1 MADKP
6 QSGELFGIPYNFQKP
21 SLGRMMSSYWQP
33 DEGMLVEKPFGIGYT
48 LNLANWRS
56 WVVLAVASA
65 LFFDTNELR
74 DLFELPC
81 MANMEERLHEK
92 KPVRKD
98 LYNFARMVMWLPQYQ
113 DSSLDEIVA
122 DLKDVFS
129 RWPWYDEQET
139 EYQVRYEF
147 SNTIDGDTP
156 LPMSCDNDDMQRYCI
171 GRDQCPYSIWG
182 SLPFPDKMYNQV
194 DEESAAYVEQF

>member
-1 MADKP
+1 
-6 QSGELFGIPYNFQKP
+6 
-21 SLGRMMSSYWQP
+21 
-33 DEGMLVEKPFGIGYT
+33 
-48 LNLANWRS
+48 
-56 WVVLAVASA
+56 
-65 LFFDTNELR
+65 
-74 DLFELPC
+74 

-122 DLKDVFS
+122 GLKDVFS

-156 LPMSCDNDDMQRYCI
+156 LPMNCDNDDLQRYCI
-171 GRDQCPYSIWG
+171 GQDQCPYSIWG
-182 SLPFPDKMYNQV
+182 SLPFPDEMYEQV
-194 DEESAAYVEQF
+194 DEQSAGPAEQF